1 MKIDSSQKMV
11 GITCIE
17 PVYENKL
24 NELNVRYQKLKSKS
38 GLGLG
43 TFIGKTLLERKKA
56 IIELSKSTKGGA
68 LVEISWENSD
78 IIATY

>member
-11 GITCIE
+11 GLTCIE

-38 GLGLG
+38 GKTWLKIHAFDDHLL
-43 TFIGKTLLERKKA
+43 IGRGIVRYVK
-56 IIELSKSTKGGA
+56 
-68 LVEISWENSD
+68 LVLD
-78 IIATY
+78 D

>member
-11 GITCIE
+11 GLTCID

-38 GLGLG
+38 GKIWLKIFAPDEEKYFDFFHSIP
-43 TFIGKTLLERKKA
+43 TYVN
-56 IIELSKSTKGGA
+56 
-68 LVEISWENSD
+68 LVLD
-78 IIATY
+78 D

>member
-38 GLGLG
+38 GKTWLKIYAFDDHLL
-43 TFIGKTLLERKKA
+43 IGKGILRYVK
-56 IIELSKSTKGGA
+56 
-68 LVEISWENSD
+68 LVLD
-78 IIATY
+78 D